1 MKKIGIMGVG
11 MVGGAL
17 LRYFIQHQS
26 LQPVLYDPNKNLSN
40 AEELS
45 QAEIIFMC
53 VPTPY
58 DEARQG
64 FDLSYIDQALSLIKG
79 EKIIV
84 IKSTVLPGTTEEY
97 QNKFPQHKILF
108 NPEFLTEATAD
119 YDMIYPTRQIVGYTE
134 KSKEVAQEI
143 LDILPFAPFKKIISA
158 KEAEMVKYFG
168 NTLYALKVSFANQ
181 IFDLCQK
188 LNIDYET
195 VKECAKPEPMV
206 GRTHLEIVH
215 KGYRGYGGKCLPK
228 DTRALIQLGERTGV
242 RMTLLE
248 EAEEYNNKLIKEQNI
263 KNQEKAELEKDR

>member
-1 MKKIGIMGVG
+1 MKKIAIMGVG

-17 LRYFIQHQS
+17 LRYFIQHQQI
-26 LQPVLYDPNKNLSN
+26 QPVLYDPLKNL
-40 AEELS
+40 AELDALN
-45 QAEIIFMC
+45 QAEIVFLC

-58 DEARQG
+58 DDEKGG
-64 FDLSYIDQALSLIKG
+64 FDLSYIDQALGVLIDN
-79 EKIIV
+79 KIVV

-97 QNKFPQHKILF
+97 QIKFPQHKFLF

-119 YDMIYPTRQIVGYTE
+119 YDMIYPTRQIVGFTNI
-134 KSKEVAQEI
+134 SKDIAEEV
-143 LDILPFAPFKKIISA
+143 LDILPFAPFKKVVPV

-181 IFDLCQK
+181 IYDLCQK
-188 LNIDYET
+188 LGIDYET
-195 VKECAKPEPMV
+195 VKDCAKAEPMV
-206 GRTHLEIVH
+206 GKTHLEIVH

-242 RMTLLE
+242 EMTVLKT
-248 EAEEYNNKLIKEQNI
+248 AEEYNNKLIKAQNI